1 MAYERQ
7 AKVTEGDQ
15 GATGDKGEKG
25 PMGMATK
32 QPTLRINSV
41 PIKTGK
47 IYFYND
53 MNSNDIVSTG
63 TISLISNEGFT
74 TSAPLSKMIMLSISL
89 PSCEAPTEE
98 NQGAETP
105 FYGYVDRNIDLSG
118 MSDMTDINITNLY
131 RISDDG
137 DGACIFNVVPQSEKS
152 EYGAYKIIAF
162 KLNQNQSHFSTFLN
176 QAHFSPVS
184 G

>member
-1 MAYERQ
+1 MAYEWQ
-7 AKVTEGDQ
+7 GQVIEGEQGDQ
-15 GATGDKGEKG
+15 GDKGEKG

-53 MNSNDIVSTG
+53 MNSTDIVSTG
-63 TISLISNEGFT
+63 TISVISNEGFT

-89 PSCEAPTEE
+89 PACEAPTEE
-98 NQGAETP
+98 NKGAETP

-118 MSDMTDINITNLY
+118 IDITNLY
-131 RISDDG
+131 RISDNG
-137 DGACIFNVVPQSEKS
+137 DGACIFNVVPQSEKG
-152 EYGAYKIIAF
+152 EYGDYRILAF

-176 QAHFSPVS
+176 QAHFSPVL

>member
-1 MAYERQ
+1 MAYEWQ
-7 AKVTEGDQ
+7 GQVIEGEQ
-15 GATGDKGEKG
+15 GDKGETG

-32 QPTLRINSV
+32 QPALRINSV

-63 TISLISNEGFT
+63 TISVISNEGFT

-98 NQGAETP
+98 NKGTVTT
-105 FYGYVDRNIDLSG
+105 FYGYVDQNIDLSG
-118 MSDMTDINITNLY
+118 MDYVELY

-137 DGACIFNVVPQSEKS
+137 DGACYFSIVGQSEKS
-152 EYGAYKIIAF
+152 EYGNYKIIAE
-162 KLNQNQSHFSTFLN
+162 KMNQNQSHFSTFL
-176 QAHFSPVS
+176 
-184 G
+184 

>member
-1 MAYERQ
+1 MAYEWQ
-7 AKVTEGDQ
+7 GQVIEGEQ
-15 GATGDKGEKG
+15 GDKGPAGDKGEKG

-53 MNSNDIVSTG
+53 MNSNDIVATG

-74 TSAPLSKMIMLSISL
+74 TDAPLSKMIMLSISL
-89 PSCEAPTEE
+89 PPCEAPTEE
-98 NQGAETP
+98 NKGTVTT
-105 FYGYVDRNIDLSG
+105 FYGYVDQNIDLSG
-118 MSDMTDINITNLY
+118 MDYVESY

-137 DGACIFNVVPQSEKS
+137 DGACYFSIVGQSEKNG
-152 EYGAYKIIAF
+152 YGNYKIIAE
-162 KLNQNQSHFSTFLN
+162 KMNQNQSHFSTFL
-176 QAHFSPVS
+176 Q
-184 G
+184 